1 VPTKIPKDVDKLQDL
16 INPVTISKGASDLS
30 YKTQC
35 EYTQLSKLMTLHTSL
50 ADSVYLARTHGD
62 IVEKKRQAMIGLAKH
77 EAEEAEKKRK
87 REEADAAAAAAREE
101 EDAVAAAMKASL
113 EEAAGVKPK
122 SKKRRRQE

>member
-1 VPTKIPKDVDKLQDL
+1 VPAKMPKDIDKLQEL
-16 INPVTISKGASDLS
+16 INPVTINRGASELIF
-30 YKTQC
+30 KTQG
-35 EYTQLSKLMTLHTSL
+35 EYTQLSKLMALHTSL

-62 IVEKKRQAMIGLAKH
+62 IVEKRRQDKIGLAKH

-101 EDAVAAAMKASL
+101 EDAVAAAMRASL